1 MSQMRG
7 SDTSDTLSECHL
19 DDRLWGYT
27 IRGSEFW
34 RNQDRD
40 AWRDPV
46 LSQLFKM
53 GIFDW
58 EGEDK
63 LMHQAKQ
70 AVRVGT
76 ATSLRIWMRVLEIQ
90 ERVGP
95 AVVERWLFHN

>member
-1 MSQMRG
+1 MSWMWG
-7 SDTSDTLSECHL
+7 PDISDTLLECHY
-19 DDRLWGYT
+19 DDRLWGYV
-27 IRGSEFW
+27 IHGSEFW
-34 RNQDRD
+34 RNRDRD

-70 AVRVGT
+70 AVQVGT
-76 ATSLRIWMRVLEIQ
+76 ATSVRIWMRVLEIQ
-90 ERVGP
+90 EQVGP
-95 AVVERWLFHN
+95 AVAGRLIC